1 MRLEDN
7 NIPKHVAIILDGNG
21 RWAEKQGKSRSE
33 GHKAGL
39 DRLKS
44 LSEYIIN
51 KGIKVLS
58 VFAFSTE
65 NFKRDK
71 KEVDYLM
78 NLFSNGLKSSI
89 KFFHDKN
96 IKVIV
101 SGRKDN
107 LPKKVINTI
116 NTLETKTK
124 DNTLG
129 ILNICLNYG
138 GKAEIIDASKEITKD
153 VIAGKISVDDIN
165 EELFKRYLYNNLIDV
180 DLLIRTGGEL
190 RISNFMIYESA
201 YAELYF
207 TDTYFP
213 DFDELE
219 FDKALDSFNKRDR
232 RFGGVNGNKNN

>member
-21 RWAEKQGKSRSE
+21 RWAERQGKSRSE

-78 NLFSNGLKSSI
+78 NLFSSGLKSSI
-89 KFFHDKN
+89 KFFGDRN

-116 NTLETKTK
+116 NTLENKTK
-124 DNTLG
+124 NNTLG

-153 VIAGKISVDDIN
+153 VIAGKISIDDIN

>member
-21 RWAEKQGKSRSE
+21 RWAERQGKSRSE

-78 NLFSNGLKSSI
+78 NLFSSGLKSSI

-116 NTLETKTK
+116 NTLENKTK

-138 GKAEIIDASKEITKD
+138 GKAEIIDASKKITKD
-153 VIAGKISVDDIN
+153 VIAGKISIDDIN

>member
-21 RWAEKQGKSRSE
+21 RWAERHGKSRSE

-89 KFFHDKN
+89 KFFGDRN

-116 NTLETKTK
+116 NTLENKTK

-153 VIAGKISVDDIN
+153 VIAGKISIDDIN

>member
-1 MRLEDN
+1 MKLEDN

-21 RWAEKQGKSRSE
+21 RWAERQGKSRSE

-89 KFFHDKN
+89 KFFGDRN

-116 NTLETKTK
+116 NTLENKTK

-153 VIAGKISVDDIN
+153 VIAGKISIDDIN

>member
-1 MRLEDN
+1 MKLEDN

-21 RWAEKQGKSRSE
+21 RWAERQGKSRSE

-39 DRLKS
+39 DRFKS

-89 KFFHDKN
+89 KFFGDRN

-116 NTLETKTK
+116 NTLENKTK

-153 VIAGKISVDDIN
+153 VIAGKISIDDIN

>member
-89 KFFHDKN
+89 KFFGDKN

-116 NTLETKTK
+116 NTLENKTK

>member
-21 RWAEKQGKSRSE
+21 RWAERQGKSRSE

-89 KFFHDKN
+89 KFFGDRN

-116 NTLETKTK
+116 NTLENKTK

>member
-1 MRLEDN
+1 MKLEDN

-21 RWAEKQGKSRSE
+21 RWAERQGKSRSE

-89 KFFHDKN
+89 KFFGDRN

-116 NTLETKTK
+116 NTLENKTK

-153 VIAGKISVDDIN
+153 VIAGKISINDIN